1 MVSFSYLSSQIQQVK
16 IGSWSIFLRKI
27 NKFLSIFWA
36 IPCVFVMRMM
46 NNFILIR
53 LGTIRGDRIGH
64 FCIDAGIHFINNKE
78 NHEDVINWYWLPK
91 KISNKFWKKMVCR
104 NFSIHN
110 WTYYVDYWNK
120 TIPGGMDHIR
130 HSSHFDTGGSRDI
143 FGVLSKGYQNM
154 SFLDNEDN
162 KARNWLK
169 KYGWQ
174 DGCKFVCFLVRDSS
188 YLNNDSNINFDL
200 KVYNNNFSFDYHNY
214 RNTDI
219 NTYIDAMEWLADNGV
234 WVFRMGKIMAKNI
247 ESDNPRIVDY
257 SFLPDKSDFMDIWL
271 FANCTACISTG
282 TGLDMLGVVY
292 NRPMLFL
299 NYIPLSYFI
308 SFSGV
313 THSPKYLVWNK
324 NKELLTW
331 SEYCKHGYLFGDEY
345 DKHGIKVIDLS
356 SDEILMTVKEF
367 WTRLAGDR
375 VEDINSKKD
384 QEKFIEISKQMN
396 DYKKIHG
403 FIHKDTRISTT
414 FLKNNPKWLQ

>member
-1 MVSFSYLSSQIQQVK
+1 MKNL
-16 IGSWSIFLRKI
+16 
-27 NKFLSIFWA
+27 LSIFWA
-36 IPCVFVMRMM
+36 VPCVFIMRLMK
-46 NNFILIR
+46 NFILIK
-53 LGTIRGDRIGH
+53 LGTIRSDRIGH
-64 FCIDAGIHFINNKE
+64 FCIDASIHFANNKE
-78 NHEDVINWYWLPK
+78 NHNNVVNWYWIAK
-91 KISNKFWKKMVCR
+91 KTSNRFWRKMVCR

-120 TIPGGMDHIR
+120 VIPGGERHIR
-130 HSSHFDTGGSRDI
+130 HSTIVNSRDTD
-143 FGVLSKGYQNM
+143 GVLSKGHPSM
-154 SFLDNEDN
+154 AFLSNENN
-162 KARNWLK
+162 KAKKWLK
-169 KYGWQ
+169 RHGWK
-174 DGCKFVCFLVRDSS
+174 DGDRFVCFLVRDSCFLDNELATNLDIKIYS
-188 YLNNDSNINFDL
+188 NDFN
-200 KVYNNNFSFDYHNY
+200 FDYHDY
-214 RNTDI
+214 RDTDI

-396 DYKKIHG
+396 DYEKIHG